1 MKILQ
6 FLSQSPDFQLDSK
19 SKQLKN
25 QLQLRLN
32 EHDLT
37 RTQAL
42 FLVALYFEEGHQV
55 SFDQLSQTFEISKG
69 GLSQNLSLLENK
81 KLIRR
86 SAQKGDRRA
95 NDVTLRDEAKDL
107 CIKLIGIF
115 DQHQREVES
124 RVEDSELKDFFST
137 LEKL

>member
-1 MKILQ
+1 
-6 FLSQSPDFQLDSK
+6 
-19 SKQLKN
+19 
-25 QLQLRLN
+25 
-32 EHDLT
+32 
-37 RTQAL
+37 
-42 FLVALYFEEGHQV
+42 VALYFEEGHQV